1 MVTQMVGI
9 RFATPTGWRLVF
21 LLSCS
26 LSLLQILTSPLMV
39 ESPAWLLKRRRF
51 DAYHK
56 VVSKLWGRKPPVELG
71 KFLKVAGILTFS
83 FIHPIFSEESLLEEA
98 EQSDDNH
105 IPNVDVPQLFAFREL
120 RRPLI
125 IVSLAML
132 SQQVSGKRLAI
143 PPLLKNNLNG
153 ATGINAGSELSS
165 CCIR

>member
-1 MVTQMVGI
+1 
-9 RFATPTGWRLVF
+9 
-21 LLSCS
+21 
-26 LSLLQILTSPLMV
+26 MV